1 MIRLKSFSIYTLF
14 DYVITILISR
24 IDYNNIKN
32 VSLFSNKNIY
42 SHAVIIDSY
51 TKTYAYER
59 TNNTIVLLKM
69 KERYQLEHPQS

>member
-1 MIRLKSFSIYTLF
+1 LF
-14 DYVITILISR
+14 DYIITILISG

-51 TKTYAYER
+51 AKTYAYER